1 MGSFTVDTLEQAK
14 VSQFEE
20 TNLHIYHSIK
30 LLSVGLAKVVNKY
43 LEGVYGT
50 CPRALCSNSKCLPV
64 GLSDKLRSSRVKMFC
79 PKCDE
84 VYMVQKYKSGAG
96 GQPGG
101 VQTATNLD
109 GAYFGSSFPQ
119 IFLAWNETLC
129 EQPPKV
135 YFYEPQI
142 SGFKIVGQRGS
153 KFYNPPK
160 FSAAAEQG
168 Q

>member
-1 MGSFTVDTLEQAK
+1 MIVFSL
-14 VSQFEE
+14 
-20 TNLHIYHSIK
+20 
-30 LLSVGLAKVVNKY
+30 GLAKVVNKY
-43 LEGVYGT
+43 LEGVYGQ
-50 CPRALCSNSKCLPV
+50 CPRALCNNQKCLPV
-64 GLSDKLRSSRVKMFC
+64 GLSDKLRSSRVKIFC

-84 VYMVQKYKSGAG
+84 VYMVQKYKSGAN

-119 IFLAWNETLC
+119 TFLTWNETIC

-142 SGFKIVGQRGS
+142 RGFKIVGQRGS
-153 KFYNPPK
+153 KYYNPPK
-160 FSAAAEQG
+160 FSAGE
-168 Q
+168 